1 MKPHLSFVSFAI
13 CIALI
18 FSGCKASKTLKGGAI
33 GTGAGAVIGGVIG
46 SRSDNTAKGAIIGA
60 AVGGTAGALIGKYM
74 DKQAEKLEQELENAT
89 VERVGEGI
97 QVTMNSGILF
107 EFDSYALKQTAR
119 EELESFAKVLNEY
132 PDTKIQV
139 DGHTDSTGSDSY
151 NQKLSERRA
160 KSVGDHLR
168 ALGVS
173 IDRITESG
181 HGESAPVA
189 DNSTDEGRQLNR
201 RVEVGIIA
209 NEQLKEAAE
218 QGELEVK

>member
-1 MKPHLSFVSFAI
+1 MKPHLSFLSFAM

-18 FSGCKASKTLKGGAI
+18 FSGCKASRTLKGGAI
-33 GTGAGAVIGGVIG
+33 GTGAGAVIGGAIG

-60 AVGGTAGALIGKYM
+60 AVGGTAGALICKYM

-119 EELESFAKVLNEY
+119 TELESFASVLNEY

-139 DGHTDSTGSDSY
+139 DGHTDSTGSDNY
-151 NQKLSERRA
+151 KQKLS
-160 KSVGDHLR
+160 KPGD
-168 ALGVS
+168 
-173 IDRITESG
+173 
-181 HGESAPVA
+181 
-189 DNSTDEGRQLNR
+189 
-201 RVEVGIIA
+201 
-209 NEQLKEAAE
+209 
-218 QGELEVK
+218 

>member
-1 MKPHLSFVSFAI
+1 MKPHLSFLAI
-13 CIALI
+13 AIAI
-18 FSGCKASKTLKGGAI
+18 AMVFSGCKASKTLKGGAI
-33 GTGAGAVIGGVIG
+33 GSGAGAVIGGAIG

-60 AVGGTAGALIGKYM
+60 VVGGTAGALIGKYM
-74 DKQAEKLEQELENAT
+74 DKQAEELDQELENAT

-119 EELESFAKVLNEY
+119 EELASFAKVLNEY

-139 DGHTDSTGSDSY
+139 DGHTDSTGSDKY
-151 NQKLSERRA
+151 NQNLSERRA
-160 KSVGDHLR
+160 KSVGDYLR
-168 ALGVS
+168 SLGVHA
-173 IDRITESG
+173 DRVAESG
-181 HGESAPVA
+181 FGENIPVA

-201 RVEVGIIA
+201 RVEVGIVA

-218 QGELEVK
+218 QGELKVD